1 MHYSGPRE
9 KEALNIPRGVGP
21 VAGIDVG
28 GRRKGF
34 HAIAIDSAGAVSGRL
49 ASGDPKEIVAWCAEF
64 GARLVA
70 VDAPCTWSIDGR
82 SRPAEVALKN
92 ASIQCFSTPT
102 REAALAHTTDHF
114 GWMLNGE
121 RLFQALAP
129 SFPLSFAAAVAG
141 PGSIETFPQA
151 VACALAGVRVSA
163 RRKGTVR
170 RDLLRRQGLD
180 LALLTNIDFVD
191 AALCA
196 VAARCVLSGSA
207 RSYGEPQ
214 SGLIWVPSSR
224 ECPERA
230 TNLSAETTLIS

>member
-1 MHYSGPRE
+1 M
-9 KEALNIPRGVGP
+9 IPRGAGA
-21 VAGIDVG
+21 VAGVDVG

-34 HAIAIDSAGAVSGRL
+34 HAVTLNSAGAISGRR
-49 ASGDPKEIVAWCAEF
+49 ASCDPEEIVAWCAEL

-70 VDAPCTWSIDGR
+70 VDAPCAWSSDGR
-82 SRPAEVALKN
+82 SRPAEAALKKVPV
-92 ASIQCFSTPT
+92 QCFSTPT
-102 REAALAHTTDHF
+102 REAALAHATDHF

-129 SFPLSFAAAVAG
+129 SFPLTFAAAVAD

-151 VACALAGVRVSA
+151 VACALAGAHVSA
-163 RRKGTVR
+163 KRKRTVR

-180 LALLTNIDFVD
+180 LSLLTNIDFVD

-196 VAARCVLSGSA
+196 LAARFVLLGNA

-214 SGLIWVPSSR
+214 TGLIWVPNSGEFPTRDLRGGKS
-224 ECPERA
+224 
-230 TNLSAETTLIS
+230 NN